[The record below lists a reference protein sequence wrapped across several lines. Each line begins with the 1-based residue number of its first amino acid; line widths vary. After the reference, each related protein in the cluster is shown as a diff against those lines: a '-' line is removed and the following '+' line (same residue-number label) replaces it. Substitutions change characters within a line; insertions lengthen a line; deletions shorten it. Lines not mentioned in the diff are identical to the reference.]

1 MAPTG
6 AQGSGLLPATRV
18 PLEPPPSARYFKR
31 HLGLVQA
38 LSELWRSR
46 ELVRTLVERDLRV
59 RYKQTIL
66 GFGWAVLGPVV
77 FMLAFTIFFQ
87 RAAHFATGG
96 VPYALF
102 SYIALVPWNF
112 FSEAVSLGGNSL
124 LMNVTLMNKVYCPR
138 EVFPIAATAAAAF
151 DTLMSTAVLVVI
163 FVFYGRVP
171 ALAAL
176 WAPLLI
182 LVEVCFTLGVVFFAS
197 AVLVYLRDVRYVL
210 PIAVQVGM
218 FATPVAYGLTVI
230 PKAVRPEYAVLDPLG
245 PVLDGLRRTVL
256 HGMNPDWQLLG
267 LAAIA
272 SVTWIVGGYALFKK
286 LETGFA
292 DIA

>member
-1 MAPTG
+1 MTITG
-6 AQGSGLLPATRV
+6 AQSGAFVPAGV
-18 PLEPPPSARYFKR
+18 PSEPPAGARYFKR
-31 HLGLVQA
+31 HVNLVDA
-38 LSELWRSR
+38 VVDVWRSR

-59 RYKQTIL
+59 RYKQTFL
-66 GFGWAVLGPVV
+66 GFGWAILGPVV

-102 SYIALVPWNF
+102 TYTALVPWNF
-112 FSEAVSLGGNSL
+112 FSEAVTVGGTSL
-124 LMNVTLMNKVYCPR
+124 LTNVTLMDKVYCPR
-138 EVFPIAATAAAAF
+138 EVFPLASVAASAF
-151 DTLMSTAVLVVI
+151 DTLMSSAVLVVLF
-163 FVFYGRVP
+163 FVYGRAP
-171 ALAAL
+171 ALDAL

-197 AVLVYLRDVRYVL
+197 SVLVYLRDVRYVL

-218 FATPVAYGLTVI
+218 FATPVAYGLGVI
-230 PKAVRPEYAVLDPLG
+230 PKSLRPEYSVADPLG
-245 PVLDGLRRTVL
+245 PVLDGLRRTIL
-256 HGMNPDWQLLG
+256 HGSNPDWWLLG
-267 LAAIA
+267 LGAAA
-272 SVTWIVGGYALFKK
+272 SLAWLVGGYAVFKK